1 VPFAIEERSGVITVV
16 RELSHFTRTNY
27 EFETVV
33 TDGHFTLVTNVT
45 IHVVD
50 PEDPT
55 ILTTTLAPTRGQQ
68 LLETFEFKVRENHSG
83 VLIGKLPLPQNKRD
97 TQFLLVNKD
106 LADLFAISPDG
117 SLYTKKGLDRED
129 RSSYHLTI
137 ISENRG
143 IVKGEGIYQVLVSV
157 EDENDNPPRFAQ
169 KKYIGHISEDATPN
183 TQVRMDNFVRAMDV
197 DMGNNAKF
205 QIRMRGDGAGKFHID
220 QESGKIFFAAKEPL
234 DRETRPKYSLKLVAV
249 DRGNLS
255 SEVEFTIFVDDV
267 NDNAPNFV
275 QMQLLDDAAGDSN
288 PKHRRDTI
296 LPLKNMTKTYPIIN
310 IEENIAMGSP
320 VMRIEAKDIDDGEN
334 AVVTYKIVG
343 EKHREKQD
351 RTPNARHKKERSFN
365 INPSTGEITVSKRCV
380 FNFTQRKYFYLMH
393 LLNF

>member
-16 RELSHFTRTNY
+16 RELSHFSRANY

-55 ILTTTLAPTRGQQ
+55 VMTTTLPPQRSQ
-68 LLETFEFKVRENHSG
+68 LLETFEFKVRENHASML
-83 VLIGKLPLPQNKRD
+83 VGKLPLPQHQRD

-106 LADLFAISPDG
+106 LSDLFAVSPDG
-117 SLYTKKGLDRED
+117 SLYTKKGLDREE

-137 ISENRG
+137 IAENRG

-157 EDENDNPPRFAQ
+157 EDENDNAPRFTQ
-169 KKYIGHISEDATPN
+169 KRYVGHISEDAVPN
-183 TQVRMDNFVRAMDV
+183 TQVKLDNLVRAMDV

-205 QIRMRGDGAGKFHID
+205 QIKVRGEGAGKFHID

-234 DRETRPKYSLKLVAV
+234 DRETKPKYDLKLVAV
-249 DRGNLS
+249 DRGNLTA
-255 SEVEFTIFVDDV
+255 EVEFAVVVDDV

-275 QMQLLDDAAGDSN
+275 QMQLLDEGVGESN

-296 LPLKNMTKTYPIIN
+296 VPLRNSSKTYPVITLD
-310 IEENIAMGSP
+310 ENIAMGSP
-320 VMRIEAKDIDDGEN
+320 VMRIEANDIDDGDN
-334 AVVTYKIVG
+334 SVVTYKIIG
-343 EKHREKQD
+343 EKTREKQD
-351 RTPNARHKKERSFN
+351 RTSNARHKKERSFN
-365 INPSTGEITVSKRCV
+365 INPTTGEITVSKRYE
-380 FNFTQRKYFYLMH
+380 NQ
-393 LLNF
+393 N